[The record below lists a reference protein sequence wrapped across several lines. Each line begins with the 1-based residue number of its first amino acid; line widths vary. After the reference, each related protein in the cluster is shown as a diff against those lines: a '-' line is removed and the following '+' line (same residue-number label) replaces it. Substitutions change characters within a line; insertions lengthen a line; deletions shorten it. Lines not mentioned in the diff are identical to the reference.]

1 MPIRPL
7 PQTTVDLMVAGE
19 AIDSLAAAVRE
30 LIENSLDAGASRI
43 AVQVWPDRWTVRVT
57 DDGCGIPALELN
69 SAALPYCT
77 SKLGRDSL
85 YRVNTLGFRGKAL
98 HSLAQVSVLEIR
110 TFATNAD
117 HAWLVT
123 YNRDGIP
130 TSLLPTAAAKGTTV
144 TASDL
149 FANWPARRTTLA
161 NHKVELRRITEIVQQ
176 TALAHP
182 RITWSLRVNDK
193 VILDLWPGDTAADIL
208 PQLVR
213 RLDRSQ
219 LTSLTAESAT
229 VTLGL
234 PDRYHRPRPDWIR
247 VAVNGR
253 FVRLPQ
259 VVQTVQSAFHR
270 TLPRDRHPLC
280 IVHMHLP
287 TEMVDWNRHPAKA
300 ELYVQDIDRVCDR
313 LRETIQT
320 ALADCAP
327 STYQRS
333 KTFLFERQAT
343 VRGLKESGNGYGQ
356 GLDSVRV
363 LGQLQNTYVLVETVQ
378 GLWLVEQHVAHERVQ
393 YEQLQQEWEL
403 QDLEEP
409 LLLSGLDEHNIE
421 RLQELGIE
429 PEEFGEDLWAVRQLP
444 KLLRLEADP
453 ATALQDLAAC
463 SNVDLATATLACRTA
478 IQNGTPLSDSEMA
491 ELIKQWQT
499 TRNPHTCPHGRPI
512 YLALNESD
520 LSRFFRRSW
529 TVCSQPW
536 GNEEGGLGERKLG
549 DRFSADILRHER
561 GDREKGER
569 GDPFRES

>member
-1 MPIRPL
+1 MSIRPL

-30 LIENSLDAGASRI
+30 LIENSLDAGANRI

-57 DDGCGIPALELN
+57 DDGCGMTASELER
-69 SAALPYCT
+69 AALPYCT

-85 YRVNTLGFRGKAL
+85 SGVNTLGFRGKAL
-98 HSLAQVSVLEIR
+98 HSLAQVSGLDIR
-110 TFATNAD
+110 TFAVSEE
-117 HAWLVT
+117 HAWLAT

-130 TSLLPTAAAKGTTV
+130 RSLQPTAAAKGTTV

-149 FANWPARRTTLA
+149 FANWPARRITLA
-161 NHKVELRRITEIVQQ
+161 NRKAELRRITEIVQQ

-182 RITWSLRVNDK
+182 TVTWTLQVNDK
-193 VILDLWPGDTAADIL
+193 LTLDLWPGDTAADIL
-208 PQLVR
+208 PQLIR

-219 LTSLTAESAT
+219 LASVESDGVSVILA
-229 VTLGL
+229 L

-253 FVRLPQ
+253 CVRLPQ
-259 VVQTVQSAFHR
+259 VVQTIQSAFHR

-280 IVHMHLP
+280 IAHLHLP
-287 TEMVDWNRHPAKA
+287 PERVDWNRHPAKA
-300 ELYVQDIDRVCDR
+300 ELYVQDLDGVCDC

-327 STYQRS
+327 SSYQRS
-333 KTFLFERQAT
+333 RQFLFDRQTTSRQTAA
-343 VRGLKESGNGYGQ
+343 RGLKESSTRYGQ
-356 GLDSVRV
+356 GLEPVRV

-393 YEQLQQEWEL
+393 YEQLQQEWGLEEL
-403 QDLEEP
+403 GEP
-409 LLLSGLDEHNIE
+409 LLLSGLTDDSID

-429 PEEFGEDLWAVRQLP
+429 PEEFGEDLWAVRQIP
-444 KLLRLEADP
+444 KLLRAEPDP
-453 ATALQDLAAC
+453 AAALRDLATC

-478 IQNGTPLSDSEMA
+478 IQNGTPLSDSEMSY
-491 ELIKQWQT
+491 LIRAWQT

-529 TVCSQPW
+529 TVCSQQW
-536 GNEEGGLGERKLG
+536 GNGLGSSKERKLG
-549 DRFSADILRHER
+549 DRFSADILGSSRVERNRPPHET
-561 GDREKGER
+561 
-569 GDPFRES
+569 